1 MPEKRQSVKRFLEI
15 FYQNQI
21 LDFFFFLQYGGFFMN
36 EMRINRFSEE
46 GVMKRGLTV
55 ILAALVLL
63 TGCELRYRAISKLDI
78 TDAESLYLASEA
90 EARGTG
96 NVMFKITKEGAVVEV
111 SYTSNSGIKASA
123 KSLKPNAIYHANDEY
138 MIVVFDYRF
147 ACLVSKTTGAVYSL
161 DNVGYPEPK
170 DPYGNGYMFANSSP
184 VLSDGK
190 NNIYFKTYFYSSDN
204 PDKSYELYRID
215 VTNPAKV
222 FAQPLT
228 APNDYVNTFAV
239 DAAGNVVYDYHD
251 INSNYGTRLV
261 FAGGGFAP
269 SENIPS
275 IVWTAPDGKL
285 YYQGDEVYDETT
297 GESGYPIY
305 RLDIEG
311 QKVTETEYGKVK
323 SDYNYYIDNSSY
335 YLMTDKRAYLLKAY
349 GILLEVYNPEDN
361 PNVTTLDY
369 KLTGSAVDVSEDGG
383 LVYVTGQRE
392 VVCIDLNAKT
402 WRYLYQSDEYEI
414 YEATYSG
421 QGVTVNAMRFR
432 DGRIIMG
439 KIDREGKMEV
449 LDETSNSKVLYLTR
463 IR

>member
-1 MPEKRQSVKRFLEI
+1 
-15 FYQNQI
+15 
-21 LDFFFFLQYGGFFMN
+21 
-36 EMRINRFSEE
+36 
-46 GVMKRGLTV
+46 MKRGLTV
-55 ILAALVLL
+55 VLAALVLL

-78 TDAESLYLASEA
+78 TDAESLYLAPEA

-123 KSLKPNAIYHANDEY
+123 KSLKPDAIYHANDEY

-170 DPYGNGYMFANSSP
+170 DPYGNGYMFVNSSP

-190 NNIYFKTYFYSSDN
+190 NNIYFKTYFYDPDN
-204 PDKSYELYRID
+204 PHKNYELYRID

-228 APNDYVNTFAV
+228 APNDIQIYAFAV
-239 DAAGNVVYDYHD
+239 DAAGNVVYHYSGN
-251 INSNYGTRLV
+251 NSGGVRLAL
-261 FAGGGFAP
+261 AGGGFAF
-269 SENIPS
+269 SENIQYT
-275 IVWTAPDGKL
+275 VWTAPDGKL
-285 YYQGDEVYDETT
+285 YYYVYEGIYDDIT
-297 GESGYPIY
+297 GEFVHPIY

-323 SDYNYYIDNSSY
+323 NDYGIDNNSY
-335 YLMTDKRAYLLKAY
+335 YLMTDKRAYLLNAY

-361 PNVTTLDY
+361 PNVTTFDY
-369 KLTGSAVDVSEDGG
+369 KLTGNAVDVSEDGG
-383 LVYVTGQRE
+383 VVYVTGQRE

-421 QGVTVNAMRFR
+421 QGVTVNALRFH

-439 KIDREGKMEV
+439 EIDKTGKMEV
-449 LDETSNSKVLYLTR
+449 LDEKSNSKVLYLTR
-463 IR
+463 IK